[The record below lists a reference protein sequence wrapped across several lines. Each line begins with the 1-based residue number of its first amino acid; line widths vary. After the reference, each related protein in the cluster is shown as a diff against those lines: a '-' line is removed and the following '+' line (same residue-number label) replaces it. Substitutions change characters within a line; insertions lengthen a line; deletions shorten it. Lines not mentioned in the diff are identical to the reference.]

1 MSDEVKGQLAG
12 PGLHDR
18 LCRIEERLA
27 KLEKIIQANREG
39 CDCDD
44 CLERAAH
51 DEEMQTEAKERGE

>member
-1 MSDEVKGQLAG
+1 MSENVKGQLAG

-27 KLEKIIQANREG
+27 KLEEITQASREDSKG

-44 CLERAAH
+44 CRAA
-51 DEEMQTEAKERGE
+51 RGA